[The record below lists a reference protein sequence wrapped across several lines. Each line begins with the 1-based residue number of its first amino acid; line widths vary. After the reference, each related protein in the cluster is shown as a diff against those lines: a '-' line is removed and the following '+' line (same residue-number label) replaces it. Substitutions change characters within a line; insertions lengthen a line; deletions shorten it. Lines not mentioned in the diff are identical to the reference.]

1 MNTNTLV
8 PLLVF
13 LEYILSFLGDSED
26 EVFE

>member
-13 LEYILSFLGDSED
+13 LEYILLFSGDSED

>member
-13 LEYILSFLGDSED
+13 LEYILLFLGDSED
-26 EVFE
+26 EIFE

>member
-13 LEYILSFLGDSED
+13 LEYILLFLGDSED